1 MKTVLILLIIVFC
14 VLGFLFFIWYISK
27 KDTHNPIEELK
38 KNDEREAAFIKQR
51 QQMYHQQEKTEVKK
65 IEILKSEDRGK
76 LFERAIERK
85 RSAYKDDDEEY
96 QNRLQGL
103 KGEEK
108 QEEVSPIQPMGMPE
122 PEEEPVPTT
131 PITMNEDTPEPEKE
145 EKTNIDWN
153 DWEEQKQP
161 LRPSPLQQQSD
172 FQKRKEEVEKK
183 EKERKM
189 DIQTL
194 RAEILSEVENLKKRR
209 LAFIEIPN

>member
-27 KDTHNPIEELK
+27 KDSHNPIEELK

-85 RSAYKDDDEEY
+85 RTAYKDDDEEY
-96 QNRLQGL
+96 QNRIGKL
-103 KGEEK
+103 KKEQEEK
-108 QEEVSPIQPMGMPE
+108 HQDTPPIQPLKEQTNE
-122 PEEEPVPTT
+122 PIPT
-131 PITMNEDTPEPEKE
+131 EDTPESEKKNDIDWYDLE
-145 EKTNIDWN
+145 EKKDAPSLPPQM
-153 DWEEQKQP
+153 QKQDV
-161 LRPSPLQQQSD
+161 QGD

>member
-51 QQMYHQQEKTEVKK
+51 QKMYHQQEKTEVKK

-85 RSAYKDDDEEY
+85 RTAYKDDDEEY
-96 QNRLQGL
+96 QNRIRKL
-103 KGEEK
+103 KEEQEEK
-108 QEEVSPIQPMGMPE
+108 HQDTPPIQPLKEQTNE
-122 PEEEPVPTT
+122 PILT
-131 PITMNEDTPEPEKE
+131 EDTPESEK
-145 EKTNIDWN
+145 KNDIDWY
-153 DWEEQKQP
+153 DLEKKDTPSLPPQMQKQDV
-161 LRPSPLQQQSD
+161 QGD

-194 RAEILSEVENLKKRR
+194 RAEILSEVENLRKRR